1 MINLEKI
8 PSNKSFGFVF
18 AAVFMIVAIF
28 PLLSSEDIRI
38 WPIFVSLIFFILG
51 VLNSKLLTPLNKMWM
66 KFGVVLGIIISPII
80 MGLIFFLVV
89 TPTSL
94 ILKLFKKDVLM
105 LNKNNLSSYW
115 IKKDNS
121 NNNMRNQF

>member
-18 AAVFMIVAIF
+18 ATVFMIVAIF
-28 PLLSSEDIRI
+28 PLLSSEDIRLWSI
-38 WPIFVSLIFFILG
+38 TVSLIFFILG

-89 TPTSL
+89 TPTGL

-105 LNKNNLSSYW
+105 LNKNNLNTYW
-115 IKKDNS
+115 LKKDNS